1 MSDAS
6 TAETEAPDTLTIPL
20 VPPVSHK
27 GGILDALHLREPTLG
42 EVRLAEALMKALAP
56 SPADERAYQ
65 QKLVSLVAGIAPDAV
80 GDLPASKLV
89 QAVQFLEGFILAPAP
104 DAAGEGTAAN
114 PPWAFDS
121 NARPDALTVELD
133 PPIEQQR
140 VSYDAV
146 ALREPTARQ
155 VEAAET
161 KLKAQRSPADI
172 RDYHV
177 ALLQSVSGLPV
188 TVVRALPIRKAM
200 EGVRYLEGFLRPAR
214 ATGAS

>member
-1 MSDAS
+1 MSDAAGGMGA
-6 TAETEAPDTLTIPL
+6 TDTLTIPL

-27 GGILDALHLREPTLG
+27 GGVLDALHLREPTLG
-42 EVRLAEALMKALAP
+42 EARLAEVLMRALAP

-65 QKLVSLVAGIAPDAV
+65 IKLVSLVAGLAPEAV
-80 GDLPASKLV
+80 CDLPASKLV
-89 QAVQFLEGFILAPAP
+89 QAVQFLEGFILAAP
-104 DAAGEGTAAN
+104 PDGAGEGAPAGL
-114 PPWAFDS
+114 P
-121 NARPDALTVELD
+121 PDALSIELD

-146 ALREPTARQ
+146 SLREPTARQ
-155 VEAAET
+155 VEAAEV
-161 KLKAQRSPADI
+161 KLKAQRTPADI
-172 RDYHV
+172 RDYQV

-214 ATGAS
+214 ATGAN

>member
-1 MSDAS
+1 MEA
-6 TAETEAPDTLTIPL
+6 TADTAPDTLTIEL

-27 GGILDALHLREPTLG
+27 GGVLDAVRLREPTLG

-65 QKLVSLVAGIAPDAV
+65 QKLVSLVAGLAPDAV

-89 QAVQFLEGFILAPAP
+89 QAVQFLEGFILAPAG
-104 DAAGEGTAAN
+104 DAAGEGAAAA
-114 PPWAFDS
+114 PP
-121 NARPDALTVELD
+121 PDALTIELD

-146 ALREPTARQ
+146 PLREPTARQ

-177 ALLQSVSGLPV
+177 ALLTSVSGLPV
-188 TVVRALPIRKAM
+188 TVIRALPIRKAM